1 MCSEEEKKQVEKRI
15 FIWSHHDAGTNCSIH
30 CCLWTSEERF
40 YSFDAEVDMISF
52 NRLCLFQMRTQWER
66 EKRRQTRTRNLNNF
80 YAHRKRY
87 GRPHSIPCHV
97 LRNTFGFVE
106 WRQGFP
112 LRPIA
117 FAHNL
122 CKLVFI
128 CILFV
133 RTILNPILSPFCH
146 FECIL
151 LHKSHLFM
159 EFGLM
164 WWYLKNCALIQVQYA
179 LWVNASIFH
188 VSPRPANPCFFQ
200 PISWNTTCANIE
212 TIIAHFPCTQCNV
225 FNDDV

>member
-1 MCSEEEKKQVEKRI
+1 MTLERIVASTAVFGQVKRD
-15 FIWSHHDAGTNCSIH
+15 FTHSMQR
-30 CCLWTSEERF
+30 WTWFLSTDYVFFKCEH
-40 YSFDAEVDMISF
+40 
-52 NRLCLFQMRTQWER
+52 NER
-66 EKRRQTRTRNLNNF
+66 EKKEGKLVHETWTISMPTANDMV
-80 YAHRKRY
+80 AHIRY
-87 GRPHSIPCHV
+87 RV

-122 CKLVFI
+122 FKLVFI